1 MVIARAWLLALALAW
16 PMQPLDDAVRTAV
29 QSHRDPALERPM
41 HLVSDL
47 GRPLLLLTGAVALVS
62 GAAGR
67 ALLVEAGVVLVPVN
81 LAVESLKWV
90 TWRARPDGT
99 HRHGNAAF
107 PSSHAA
113 NAFAVAV
120 LLARRWRRA
129 WPAWF
134 ALAALVGWS
143 RIWLDRHWLSDV
155 VTGALLGAL
164 LAWGALLALQRW
176 RASRAVARTA

>member
-1 MVIARAWLLALALAW
+1 MVNARTWLLALALAW
-16 PMQPLDDAVRTAV
+16 PTQPLDDAVRAAV
-29 QSHRDPALERPM
+29 QAQRTHALERPM

-47 GRPLLLLTGAVALVS
+47 GRPLLLLTGAIALVS
-62 GAAGR
+62 GSAGR
-67 ALLVEAGVVLVPVN
+67 ALLVEAAVVLLPVN
-81 LAVESLKWV
+81 AAVETVKWV

-120 LLARRWRRA
+120 LLARRWKRA

-134 ALAALVGWS
+134 ALAALVAYS
-143 RIWLDRHWLSDV
+143 RMWLDRHWLSDV
-155 VTGALLGAL
+155 VAGALAGAL
-164 LAWGALLALQRW
+164 LAWGALAALRRW
-176 RASRAVARTA
+176 RAARAPALAG